1 MKYLFDSS
9 AIFRAIKENKVEILT
24 GEGTLELARYEL
36 GNILW
41 KDHVLQA
48 KISEKESEMIMRTIK
63 RTLAV
68 MDVQGITST
77 EEEILGIATQLKIT
91 FYDASYVYIAKAK
104 ELRLITE
111 DLRLIKKITQTA
123 KVSTLEDIKQ

>member
-41 KDHVLQA
+41 KDHVLA
-48 KISEKESEMIMRTIK
+48 ARISEKESETVMGTIK

-68 MDVQGITST
+68 MYTQGIAGS

-91 FYDASYVYIAKAK
+91 FYDAAYACIAKAK
-104 ELRLITE
+104 ELQLVTE
-111 DLRLIKKITQTA
+111 DSRLIKKAAQIA
-123 KVSTLEDIKQ
+123 KVSTFDDIK